1 MGSEQISAL
10 IDGGAGCLGRVGR
23 ACYDS
28 AMPETI
34 LVCVAW
40 PYANT
45 PLHAGQ
51 VAGAYLPADIFA
63 RYHRMRG
70 NRVLMVS
77 GSDAHG
83 TPITVRAEQ
92 EGITPQAV
100 MARNHAS
107 FVDTFERF
115 GISFDLFTS
124 TATANHAQVAQEL
137 FEQLR
142 AAGYIYPATQ
152 TLLFD
157 PKMQRFLPDRYVEGT
172 CPRCGDTGARGD
184 QCDNCGSTL
193 DALELID
200 PRSRLSDATPE
211 PRESEHF
218 LLKLST
224 FNERLMAWVE
234 AQAHWRP
241 AVRNFTLGLLRE
253 GLHDRAITRD
263 IDWGI
268 PVPVEGYEGK
278 RLYVWFEAVIGYLS
292 ASKEWAQTSGDPE
305 AWRAFW
311 EDPAARTYYFQGK
324 DNVPLHTTIWPAM
337 LIGSA
342 EAPGSTALN
351 LPFDVPANQYVTMS
365 GAKASS
371 SRNWA
376 VWMPDYLD
384 RHAAD
389 PLRYMLS
396 AIMPETSDSDFT
408 WAEYVRRN
416 NDELVATWG
425 NLVNR
430 VLTFTRRNFD
440 AKVPDAPSTLSESSA
455 RMLARIDA
463 AFAEAGAH
471 IEAVQ
476 LRAALQTAM
485 SVAQDANRYLD
496 ERVPWTAIKQDRDSA
511 AETLWTAINVIS
523 GLATLFQPFM
533 PSTSSRAWALA
544 GNVGELQAA
553 GWQRSPIAGG
563 ISLPEPG
570 PLFLKL
576 DDSLVE
582 EEEARLGT

>member
-1 MGSEQISAL
+1 
-10 IDGGAGCLGRVGR
+10 
-23 ACYDS
+23 
-28 AMPETI
+28 MPENI

-92 EGITPQAV
+92 EGSTPQAV
-100 MARNHAS
+100 FERNHAS
-107 FVDTFERF
+107 FLDTFERF

-124 TATANHAQVAQEL
+124 TATDNHARVSQDM
-137 FEQLR
+137 FTKLR
-142 AAGYIYPATQ
+142 EAGHIYPALQ
-152 TLLFD
+152 RLLYD
-157 PKMQRFLPDRYVEGT
+157 PKVERFLPDRYVEGT
-172 CPRCGDTGARGD
+172 CPRCGYEGARGD

-193 DALELID
+193 DALELIN

-211 PRESEHF
+211 PRPSKHF
-218 LLKLST
+218 FLQLRE
-224 FNERLMAWVE
+224 FNERLREWVE
-234 AQAHWRP
+234 PQTHWRP

-263 IDWGI
+263 LEWGI
-268 PVPVEGYEGK
+268 PVPVEGFEGK

-292 ASKEWAQTSGDPE
+292 ASIEWAASSGDHE
-305 AWRAFW
+305 AWKAFW
-311 EDPAARTYYFQGK
+311 EDPSARTYYFQGK
-324 DNVPLHTTIWPAM
+324 DNVPFHTTIWPAM
-337 LIGSA
+337 LMGV
-342 EAPGSTALN
+342 GGLN
-351 LPFDVPANQYVTMS
+351 LPYDIPANQYVTMS

-384 RHAAD
+384 RHDPD
-389 PLRYMLS
+389 PLRYTLS

-408 WAEYVRRN
+408 WAEYLRRN

-440 AKVPDAPSTLSESSA
+440 GRVPEPPATLSPLSA
-455 RMLARIDA
+455 ALVEKVDGAFGIA
-463 AFAEAGAH
+463 ATH

-476 LRAALQTAM
+476 LRAALQAAF
-485 SVAQDANRYLD
+485 SVAQETNRYLD
-496 ERVPWTAIKQDRDSA
+496 ERAPWSAIKEDRESA
-511 AETLWTAINVIS
+511 AETLFTAINVIS
-523 GLATLFQPFM
+523 GLASLLQPFM
-533 PSTSSRAWALA
+533 PFTSPRAWELA
-544 GNVGELQAA
+544 GNTGDIEAA
-553 GWQRSPIAGG
+553 GWQRSDVAPGTP
-563 ISLPEPG
+563 LPEPS
-570 PLFLKL
+570 PLFKKL

-582 EEEARLGT
+582 EEEARLGQ

>member
-1 MGSEQISAL
+1 
-10 IDGGAGCLGRVGR
+10 
-23 ACYDS
+23 
-28 AMPETI
+28 MPDTI

-92 EGITPQAV
+92 EGTTPQAV
-100 MARNHAS
+100 MQRNHAS

-115 GISFDLFTS
+115 GVSFDLFTS
-124 TATANHAQVAQEL
+124 TATENHARVAQEMFRKL
-137 FEQLR
+137 QD
-142 AAGYIYPATQ
+142 AGYIYPALQ
-152 TLLFD
+152 RLLYD
-157 PKMQRFLPDRYVEGT
+157 PKVGRFLPDRYVEGT
-172 CPRCGDTGARGD
+172 CPRCGDPGARGD

-193 DALELID
+193 DALELLN
-200 PRSRLSDATPE
+200 PRSKLSDATPE
-211 PRESEHF
+211 PRPSKHF
-218 LLKLST
+218 FLKLSE
-224 FNERLMAWVE
+224 FNVRLKEWVE
-234 AQAHWRP
+234 AQTHWRP

-263 IDWGI
+263 IEWGI
-268 PVPVEGYEGK
+268 PVPADGFEGK
-278 RLYVWFEAVIGYLS
+278 VLYVWFEAVIGYLS
-292 ASKEWAQTSGDPE
+292 ASIEWAQTSGDPE

-311 EDPAARTYYFQGK
+311 EEPTARAYYFQGK
-324 DNVPLHTTIWPAM
+324 DNVPFHTTIWPAM
-337 LIGSA
+337 LMGSA
-342 EAPGSTALN
+342 EATSGSGGTAVVGGKPLN
-351 LPFDVPANQYVTMS
+351 LPYDVPANQYVTMS

-384 RHAAD
+384 RHAPD
-389 PLRYMLS
+389 PLRYVLS
-396 AIMPETSDSDFT
+396 AIMPETSDSDFS
-408 WAEYVRRN
+408 WAEYLRRN

-425 NLVNR
+425 NLVHR

-440 AKVPDAPSTLSESSA
+440 ARVPEPPPVLSEAST
-455 RMLARIDA
+455 RILARVDA

-485 SVAQDANRYLD
+485 SVAQDTNRYLD
-496 ERVPWTAIKQDRDSA
+496 DRAPWVAIKQDRDSA

-523 GLATLFQPFM
+523 GLATMFQPFM
-533 PSTSSRAWALA
+533 PFTSPQAWALA
-544 GNVGELQAA
+544 GNTGEIQPA
-553 GWQRSPIAGG
+553 GWRRSPVAGG
-563 ISLPEPG
+563 TALPEPS
-570 PLFLKL
+570 PLFQKF
-576 DDSLVE
+576 DDTLVE
-582 EEEARLGT
+582 EEEARLGK